1 MNKCGKKN
9 KINKTKLIE
18 SGIMGAL
25 VWGFFFFFYLIFL
38 CVVGNHELGS
48 LRVVPVSYMG

>member
-25 VWGFFFFFYLIFL
+25 VWVFFFFFFNFFMCGWKSRTLAV
-38 CVVGNHELGS
+38 C
-48 LRVVPVSYMG
+48 